1 MTSSILNTMGV
12 TQMFEIN
19 ATGSGFL
26 KKIKQVLQNSISSGK
41 RKKTHTQVI
50 GRVLTYCV

>member
-41 RKKTHTQVI
+41 RKKTHTSH
-50 GRVLTYCV
+50 R